1 MDPESIIIV
10 FFFTS
15 LILITYALWGI
26 SRILRKLLTSKTYR
40 ISKENFCDL
49 VAQEKEPI
57 ILFFYDRLEYH
68 YTVKIQGDE
77 FTCVTPQ
84 EQDFGD
90 KCRLVRIKYYTDR

>member
-1 MDPESIIIV
+1 MEMVVLLLWFATLIMTFALFWI
-10 FFFTS
+10 S
-15 LILITYALWGI
+15 L
-26 SRILRKLLTSKTYR
+26 ILRKLLVNKTYR

-68 YTVKIQGDE
+68 YTIKIQGDE

>member
-1 MDPESIIIV
+1 M
-10 FFFTS
+10 
-15 LILITYALWGI
+15 
-26 SRILRKLLTSKTYR
+26 
-40 ISKENFCDL
+40 

-68 YTVKIQGDE
+68 YTIKIQGDE

-90 KCRLVRIKYYTDR
+90 KCRLVRVKYYTDR

>member
-1 MDPESIIIV
+1 MYPESIIIL
-10 FFFTS
+10 FFFAS
-15 LILITYALWGI
+15 QIIITFALLWI
-26 SRILRKLLTSKTYR
+26 SQILRKLLVSKTYR

-90 KCRLVRIKYYTDR
+90 KCRLIRVKYYTDR